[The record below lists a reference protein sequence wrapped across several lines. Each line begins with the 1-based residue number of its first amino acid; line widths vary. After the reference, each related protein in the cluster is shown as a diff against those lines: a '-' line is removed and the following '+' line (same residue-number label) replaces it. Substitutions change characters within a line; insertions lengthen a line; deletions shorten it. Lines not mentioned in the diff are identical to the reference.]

1 MSHSESSIGGGRT
14 IPVSMPAVSYAS
26 SPVIHSSQPGS
37 RKADFSIGVLGDS
50 DEWIRIVR
58 FRAGTSRIRRCGLG
72 TREQHLRAGPEKY
85 EDLAVPVMDGRKG
98 GHAEL
103 AF

>member
-1 MSHSESSIGGGRT
+1 MSRSESPKVEGGLNARGRLRAKSRHPFVSASI
-14 IPVSMPAVSYAS
+14 S
-26 SPVIHSSQPGS
+26 
-37 RKADFSIGVLGDS
+37 KADISIGVLGDG